1 MRIIWKPNLPREE
14 QDYFMKRSITKTTPL
29 PFVLLLALFCCTQLI
44 TNAQGVN
51 EIKGQVNDESGQPI
65 TYASVV
71 ARNQSTGA
79 VTTTQTDSLG
89 IFSYHNLPAGGPYSF
104 IVSHVGFQTQTL
116 SGYDIKADAVI
127 SLLIKLKAVENGLNE
142 VIVTGRAGALN
153 RTKLQTSYSVTSIG
167 YNALSL
173 QSPTSVTET
182 LKSVPGFWVEAT
194 GGEASGNVRARGVPV
209 DGFGSIQLLE
219 DGIPVQHDPALGYL
233 NGDQAFRF
241 DETIQSIEVVRGGPS
256 AVFYS
261 NAPAGAV
268 NYIPRAVGD
277 KTAGI
282 FKLTMG
288 SDNTNR
294 ADFWIGSPIGDGWKI
309 AAGGFYRTGTGVRN
323 PGYTGN
329 HGGQVRAS
337 IGKSWEKSSFNIDYK
352 QLNDDVVFYTD
363 LPMTYNS
370 HGKIVAVPGF
380 DGNYGAIA
388 GAETQRMN
396 MVQGD
401 STLYRFDNTLG
412 TSVNRSQVTVKF
424 QTDLGNDWILKDAL
438 RYNNTQTQRNGLFA
452 LNLLTADSFYRA
464 QSGLLAQV
472 PGATQLGFQYVTTG
486 TMYNNETQNGNGLVI
501 QGGLRGITMP
511 MTEVTNDL
519 HLSHVFYT
527 GAAKHDFNF
536 GYYYAHFSQNFS
548 RYSSKVYLD
557 VQNNS
562 RLLNIVALDGT
573 GTLVHTYSDNGVS
586 QYGYEWADANG
597 EQTTNAVYVSDEW
610 QVTHALRIDGGIRY
624 EYAQTDGVVEQSKTV
639 NLGTYATSAIT
650 TGNGIWQGYN
660 HHFGYTT
667 WTLGADYQ
675 LSGEMGLFGRYTSA
689 ARIPG
694 FGTYY
699 TNVNSTAVTQTMQL
713 GEVGFKYATRTVSF
727 FGTGFYTRYNNVGFT
742 NTVSTLNGFTQVNA
756 FANTNT
762 YGLELEGSIYPVEW
776 FDVSAIATLQHG
788 EYQGLVAE
796 AASGGAL
803 TQKYNYNGNQTI
815 RVPAASVRVVPG
827 FNLFHSHLR
836 LQSAIEY
843 EGKRYTDVANSQV
856 LPAYTKVDL
865 NAQINLTNEISIFGI
880 VDNVTN
886 SLGLTEGNPRQGEI
900 QSAAA
905 GQYIFLARPLL
916 GRSLKVSLRYKF

>member
-1 MRIIWKPNLPREE
+1 MR
-14 QDYFMKRSITKTTPL
+14 TP
-29 PFVLLLALFCCTQLI
+29 FLLLLVLCCHIQLI
-44 TNAQGVN
+44 ANAQNVN
-51 EIKGQVNDESGQPI
+51 QIKGQVNDESGQPV
-65 TYASVV
+65 TYASVL
-71 ARNQSTGA
+71 ARNQSTGTT
-79 VTTTQTDSLG
+79 TTTQTDSSG
-89 IFSYHNLPAGGPYSF
+89 IFIYHNLPAGGPYSF
-104 IVSHVGFQTQTL
+104 VVSHVGFQTQTL
-116 SGYDIKADAVI
+116 SGYDIKTDADI
-127 SLLIKLKAVENGLNE
+127 SLLIKLKPVENGLNE
-142 VIVTGRAGALN
+142 IIVTGRAGALN

-173 QSPTSVTET
+173 QGPTSVTET
-182 LKSVPGFWVEAT
+182 LKSVPGFWVEST

-209 DGFGSIQLLE
+209 DGYGSIQLLE

-268 NYIPRAVGD
+268 NFIPRAVGD
-277 KTAGI
+277 KTEGI
-282 FKLTMG
+282 FKVTMG
-288 SDNTNR
+288 DGNLNR
-294 ADFWIGSPIGDGWKI
+294 EDFWLGAPIGDGWKLS
-309 AAGGFYRTGTGVRN
+309 AGGFYRTGTGVRN

-329 HGGQVRAS
+329 HGGQIRAS
-337 IGKSWEKSSFNIDYK
+337 LGKSWEKSSFSIDYK

-363 LPMTYNS
+363 LPMTYDS
-370 HGKIVAVPGF
+370 KGKIVAVPGF
-380 DGNYGAIA
+380 NGHYGAIA

-396 MVQGD
+396 MIQGD
-401 STLYRFDNTLG
+401 SSLYHYDNTVG
-412 TSVNRSQVTVKF
+412 TAVNRSQVTIKF
-424 QTDLGNDWILKDAL
+424 QTELSNDWILKNSL
-438 RYNNTQTQRNGLFA
+438 RFSNTQTQRNGVYA
-452 LNLLTADSFYRA
+452 LNLLTADSFYKA
-464 QSGLLAQV
+464 QSGLLSQA
-472 PGATQLGFQYVTTG
+472 PGAQQLGFQYVTTG
-486 TMYNNETQNGNGLVI
+486 TPYNSANQNGNGLVI

-511 MTEVTNDL
+511 TTEVTNDL

-527 GAAKHDFNF
+527 GSSKHDFNL
-536 GYYYAHFSQNFS
+536 GYYYAHFDQNFS

-562 RLLNIVALDGT
+562 RLLNIVGLDASGKV
-573 GTLVHTYSDNGVS
+573 VHTFSDNGVS

-597 EQTTNAVYVSDEW
+597 EQTTNALYVSDEW
-610 QVTHALRIDGGIRY
+610 QITHALRIDGGVRW
-624 EYAQTDGVVEQSKTV
+624 EYAQTDGVVEQAKTV
-639 NLGTYATSAIT
+639 NLGTYATSQIG

-660 HHFGYTT
+660 HHFDYTT

-675 LSGEMGLFGRYTSA
+675 LSGNMGLFGRYTSA

-713 GEVGFKYATRTVSF
+713 GEVGFKYARKLFSLY
-727 FGTGFYTRYNNVGFT
+727 GTGFYTRYNNVGFS
-742 NTVSTLNGFTQVNA
+742 NTVSTLNGFTMVNA

-776 FDVSAIATLQHG
+776 FDLSATATLQHG

-796 AASGGAL
+796 AASGGTL
-803 TQKYNYNGNQTI
+803 TQKYNYNGNKLI
-815 RVPAASVRVVPG
+815 RVPQASFRVVPG
-827 FNLFHSHLR
+827 FNLFRNRIR
-836 LQSAIEY
+836 LQSPIEY

-856 LPAYTKVDL
+856 LPSYTKVDID
-865 NAQINLTNEISIFGI
+865 AQVKVTREISIFGV
-880 VDNVTN
+880 VDNLTN

-905 GQYIFLARPLL
+905 GQYIFLARPLM
-916 GRSLKVSLRYKF
+916 GRSFKISVRYKF

>member
-1 MRIIWKPNLPREE
+1 MI
-14 QDYFMKRSITKTTPL
+14 RSIAKTR
-29 PFVLLLALFCCTQLI
+29 LLLFMLILAICCHIQLI
-44 TNAQGVN
+44 TNAQN
-51 EIKGQVNDESGQPI
+51 ITEIKGQVNDENGQPVVSASVFAKNQSSGQ
-65 TYASVV
+65 TA
-71 ARNQSTGA
+71 A
-79 VTTTQTDSLG
+79 TQTDSLG
-89 IFSYHNLPAGGPYSF
+89 IFTYHNLSAGGPYSF
-104 IVSHVGFQTQTL
+104 IVSHVGYQTQTI
-116 SGYDIKADAVI
+116 SGYNIKANADI

-153 RTKLQTSYSVTSIG
+153 HTKLQTSYSVTSIG
-167 YNALSL
+167 YNTLSL
-173 QSPTSVTET
+173 QGPTSVTET
-182 LKSVPGFWVEAT
+182 LKSVPGFWVEAS

-256 AVFYS
+256 SVFYS

-277 KTAGI
+277 KTEGI

-288 SDNTNR
+288 DYSLNR
-294 ADFWIGSPIGDGWKI
+294 EDFWIGSPIADGWKMS
-309 AAGGFYRTGTGVRN
+309 AGGFYRTGTGVRN

-329 HGGQVRAS
+329 RGGQIRVS
-337 IGKSWEKSSFNIDYK
+337 LGKSWEKSSFNIDFK

-370 HGKIVAVPGF
+370 KGKIVAVPGF

-388 GAETQRMN
+388 GAETEKLN

-401 STLYRFDNTLG
+401 SSLYHYDNTVG
-412 TSVNRSQVTVKF
+412 TAVNRSQITLKF
-424 QTDLGNDWILKDAL
+424 KTELSNNWILKNSL
-438 RYNNTQTQRNGLFA
+438 RFDNTQTQRNGVYA
-452 LNLLTADSFYRA
+452 LNLLTADSFYKA
-464 QSGLLAQV
+464 QSALLAQA

-486 TMYNNETQNGNGLVI
+486 KSFNSASQNGNGLVI

-511 MTEVTNDL
+511 VTEVTNDL

-527 GAAKHDFNF
+527 GSSKHDFNL
-536 GYYYAHFSQNFS
+536 GYYYAHFDESFS

-562 RLLNIVALDGT
+562 RLLNIVALDGS
-573 GTLVHTYSDNGVS
+573 GNIVHTFSDNGVS
-586 QYGYEWADANG
+586 QYGYEWADARG
-597 EQTTNAVYVSDEW
+597 EQTTNALYASDEW
-610 QVTHALRIDGGIRY
+610 QITPALRIDGGLRW
-624 EYAQTDGVVEQSKTV
+624 EYTQTDGVVGQSKTV
-639 NLGTYATSAIT
+639 NLGTYATSQIT
-650 TGNGIWQGYN
+650 TGNGISQGYN
-660 HHFGYTT
+660 HHFDYTT

-675 LSGEMGLFGRYTSA
+675 LSGNMGLFGRYTSA

-694 FGTYY
+694 FATYY
-699 TNVNSTAVTQTMQL
+699 TNVNAVPVTQKMEL
-713 GEVGFKYATRTVSF
+713 GELGIKYARRLFSLY
-727 FGTGFYTRYNNVGFT
+727 GTGFWTKYHNVGFT
-742 NTVSTLNGFTQVNA
+742 NEVSTLNGFTSVNA
-756 FANTNT
+756 MANTET
-762 YGLELEGSIYPVEW
+762 FGLELEGGLYPVKW
-776 FDVSAIATLQHG
+776 FDVSATATLQYG
-788 EYQGLVAE
+788 KYEGLVASGL
-796 AASGGAL
+796 SGGTL
-803 TQKYNYNGNQTI
+803 TQLYNYNGNRLI
-815 RVPAASVRVVPG
+815 RVPRTSVRVVPG
-827 FNLFHSHLR
+827 FNLFRDRLR

-856 LPAYTKVDL
+856 LPGYTKVDID
-865 NAQINLTNEISIFGI
+865 ASVKVTNEISIFGVI
-880 VDNVTN
+880 DNLTN

-916 GRSLKVSLRYKF
+916 GRSFKVSVRYKF

>member
-1 MRIIWKPNLPREE
+1 MT
-14 QDYFMKRSITKTTPL
+14 QSITKTRQIL
-29 PFVLLLALFCCTQLI
+29 FILLLAVCCHIQLI
-44 TNAQGVN
+44 SNAQSVN
-51 EIKGQVNDESGQPI
+51 EIKGQVNDENGQPV
-65 TYASVV
+65 TYASVL
-71 ARNQSTGA
+71 ARNQGTG
-79 VTTTQTDSLG
+79 TTTATQTDSLG

-104 IVSHVGFQTQTL
+104 VVSHVGFQTQTI
-116 SGYDIKADAVI
+116 SGYNIKTDADI

-142 VIVTGRAGALN
+142 IIVTGRAGALN
-153 RTKLQTSYSVTSIG
+153 HTKLNTSYSVTSIG

-173 QSPTSVTET
+173 QGPTSVTET
-182 LKSVPGFWVEAT
+182 LKSVPGFWVEAS

-256 AVFYS
+256 SVFYS

-277 KTAGI
+277 KTEGI

-288 SDNTNR
+288 DYGLNR
-294 ADFWIGSPIGDGWKI
+294 EDFWIGSPIGDGWKM

-329 HGGQVRAS
+329 HGGQIRFS
-337 IGKSWEKSSFNIDYK
+337 LGKSWEKTSLNVDFK
-352 QLNDDVVFYTD
+352 QLNDNVVFYTD

-370 HGKIVAVPGF
+370 KGKIVAVSGF

-401 STLYRFDNTLG
+401 SSLYHYDNTVG
-412 TSVNRSQVTVKF
+412 TSVNRSQVTIKF
-424 QTDLGNDWILKDAL
+424 QTDLGDNWILKNSL
-438 RYNNTQTQRNGLFA
+438 RYNNTQTQRNGLYA
-452 LNLLTADSFYRA
+452 LNLLTADSFFNA
-464 QSGLLAQV
+464 QSSLLSQA

-486 TMYNNETQNGNGLVI
+486 TAYNSANQNGNGLVI

-511 MTEVTNDL
+511 MTEITNDL
-519 HLSHVFYT
+519 HLSHVFFT
-527 GAAKHDFNF
+527 GSSKHDFNL

-562 RLLNIVALDGT
+562 RLLNIVALDASGKV
-573 GTLVHTYSDNGVS
+573 VHTYSDNGVS

-597 EQTTNAVYVSDEW
+597 EQTSNALYVSDEW
-610 QVTHALRIDGGIRY
+610 QITPALRIDGGVRW
-624 EYAQTDGVVEQSKTV
+624 EYAQTDGVVEQAKSV
-639 NLGTYATSAIT
+639 NLGTYATSQIA

-660 HHFGYTT
+660 HHFDYTT
-667 WTLGADYQ
+667 WTLGADYR
-675 LSGEMGLFGRYTSA
+675 LSDNMGLFGRYTSA

-713 GEVGFKYATRTVSF
+713 GEIGFKYARRLFSF
-727 FGTGFYTRYNNVGFT
+727 YGTGFYTRYNNVGFT

-762 YGLELEGSIYPVEW
+762 YGLEIEGSIYPVEW
-776 FDVSAIATLQHG
+776 FDLSATATLQHG

-796 AASGGAL
+796 AASGGTL
-803 TQKYNYNGNQTI
+803 TQKYNYNGNRTI

-827 FNLFHSHLR
+827 FNFFRNRLR

-856 LPAYTKVDL
+856 LPGYTKVDID
-865 NAQINLTNEISIFGI
+865 AQVKITNEISLFGVI
-880 VDNVTN
+880 DNLTN

-900 QSAAA
+900 QSASA

-916 GRSLKVSLRYKF
+916 GRSFKVSLRYKF

>member
-1 MRIIWKPNLPREE
+1 MIP
-14 QDYFMKRSITKTTPL
+14 SITKTKQI
-29 PFVLLLALFCCTQLI
+29 PFFLLLAILFHIHLI
-44 TNAQGVN
+44 ANAQSIN
-51 EIKGQVNDESGQPI
+51 EIKGQVNDDNGQPVP
-65 TYASVV
+65 YASVL
-71 ARNQSTGA
+71 ARNHSTGTN
-79 VTTTQTDSLG
+79 TTTQTDSLG
-89 IFSYHNLPAGGPYSF
+89 IFTFHNLPAGGPYSF
-104 IVSHVGFQTQTL
+104 IVSHVGFQTQTI
-116 SGYDIKADAVI
+116 SGYDIKADANI
-127 SLLIKLKAVENGLNE
+127 SLLIKLKAIENGLNE

-153 RTKLQTSYSVTSIG
+153 RTKLNTSYSVTNIG

-173 QSPTSVTET
+173 QAPTSVTEA

-209 DGFGSIQLLE
+209 DGYGSIQLLE

-233 NGDQAFRF
+233 NADQAFRF

-256 AVFYS
+256 SVFYS

-268 NYIPRAVGD
+268 NFIPRAVGD
-277 KTAGI
+277 KTEGI
-282 FKLTMG
+282 FKLTVG
-288 SDNTNR
+288 DYSLNR
-294 ADFWIGSPIGDGWKI
+294 ADFWIGAPIGDGWKLS
-309 AAGGFYRTGTGVRN
+309 AGGFYRTGTGVRN

-329 HGGQVRAS
+329 HGGQIRAS
-337 IGKSWEKSSFNIDYK
+337 LGKSWDKSSFNIDFK

-370 HGKIVAVPGF
+370 KGKIVGVRGF

-401 STLYRFDNTLG
+401 SSLYHYDNTVG
-412 TSVNRSQVTVKF
+412 TAVNRSQVTVKF
-424 QTDLGNDWILKDAL
+424 QTEFAKDWILKNSL

-464 QSGLLAQV
+464 QSSLLTQA
-472 PGATQLGFQYVTTG
+472 PGAQKLGFQYVTTG
-486 TMYNNETQNGNGLVI
+486 NQFGANQNGNGMVI

-511 MTEVTNDL
+511 QTEVDNDL
-519 HLSHVFYT
+519 HISHVFYT
-527 GAAKHDFNF
+527 GSSKHDFNF
-536 GYYYAHFSQNFS
+536 GYYYAHFNQNFS

-557 VQNNS
+557 VENNS
-562 RLLNIVALDGT
+562 RLLNIVALDGNGKIVKT
-573 GTLVHTYSDNGVS
+573 FSDNGVS

-597 EQTTNAVYVSDEW
+597 EQTTNALYVSDEW
-610 QVTHALRIDGGIRY
+610 QITPALRIDGGVRW
-624 EYAQTDGVVEQSKTV
+624 EYTQTDGVVEQSKTV

-650 TGNGIWQGYN
+650 TGNGVWQGYN
-660 HHFGYTT
+660 HHFDYTT

-675 LSGEMGLFGRYTSA
+675 LSDYMGLFGRYTSA

-694 FGTYY
+694 FATYY
-699 TNVNSTAVTQTMQL
+699 TNVSSAAVTQTMQL
-713 GEVGFKYATRTVSF
+713 GEVGFKYARRMYSLYA
-727 FGTGFYTRYNNVGFT
+727 TGFYTRYNNVGFS

-762 YGLELEGSIYPVEW
+762 YGLELEGSLFPVKW
-776 FDVSAIATLQHG
+776 FDVSATATLQHG

-796 AASGGAL
+796 AVTGGTL
-803 TQKYNYNGNQTI
+803 TQKYNYNGNTLI
-815 RVPAASVRVVPG
+815 RVPQASFRVIQG
-827 FNLFHSHLR
+827 FNKFGNHLR
-836 LQSAIEY
+836 LQAPVEY
-843 EGKRYTDVANSQV
+843 EGKRYTDVANSQI
-856 LPAYTKVDL
+856 LPAYTKVDID
-865 NAQINLTNEISIFGI
+865 AQVNVTKEISVFGVI
-880 VDNVTN
+880 DNLTN

-916 GRSLKVSLRYKF
+916 GRSFKVSLRYKF

>member
-1 MRIIWKPNLPREE
+1 MRI
-14 QDYFMKRSITKTTPL
+14 
-29 PFVLLLALFCCTQLI
+29 PFFLLIAICCLSQLI
-44 TNAQGVN
+44 ANAQN
-51 EIKGQVNDESGQPI
+51 INQIKGQVTDESGQPV
-65 TYASVV
+65 TYASVL
-71 ARNQSTGA
+71 ARNQATGA
-79 VTTTQTDSLG
+79 NATTQTDSLG
-89 IFSYHNLPAGGPYSF
+89 IFTYHNLAAGGPYSF
-104 IVSHVGFQTQTL
+104 VVSHVGFQTQTL
-116 SGYDIKADAVI
+116 SGYDIKSDADI
-127 SLLIKLKAVENGLNE
+127 SLLIKLKPVENGLNE
-142 VIVTGRAGALN
+142 VIVTGRAGAMN
-153 RTKLQTSYSVTSIG
+153 RTKLQTSYSVTTIG

-219 DGIPVQHDPALGYL
+219 DGVPVQHDPALGYL

-256 AVFYS
+256 SVFYS

-277 KTAGI
+277 KTEGI
-282 FKLTMG
+282 FKLTLG
-288 SDNTNR
+288 DYNLNR
-294 ADFWIGSPIGDGWKI
+294 ADFWLGAPIGDGWKF

-329 HGGQVRAS
+329 HGGQIRAS
-337 IGKSWEKSSFNIDYK
+337 LGKSWEKSSFSIDFK

-363 LPMTYNS
+363 YPVTYDS
-370 HGKIVAVPGF
+370 KGKIVAVPGF
-380 DGNYGAIA
+380 NGNYGALA
-388 GAETQRMN
+388 GSETQRMN

-401 STLYRFDNTLG
+401 NSLYHFDNTVG
-412 TSVNRSQVTVKF
+412 TAVNRSQVTLKF
-424 QTDLGNDWILKDAL
+424 QTEFSPGWILKNSL

-452 LNLLTADSFYRA
+452 LNVLTADSFYRA
-464 QSGLLAQV
+464 QSSLLTQA

-486 TMYNNETQNGNGLVI
+486 ASFSTNQNGNGLVI

-527 GAAKHDFNF
+527 GSSKHDFNF
-536 GYYYAHFSQNFS
+536 GYYYAHFGQNFS

-562 RLLNIVALDGT
+562 RLLNIVGLDGSGKVVKT
-573 GTLVHTYSDNGVS
+573 FSDNGVS

-597 EQTTNAVYVSDEW
+597 EQTTNALYVSDEW
-610 QVTHALRIDGGIRY
+610 QITPALRIDGGVRW
-624 EYAQTDGVVEQSKTV
+624 EYTTTNGVVEQSKTV
-639 NLGTYATSAIT
+639 NLGTYATSQIT

-660 HHFGYTT
+660 HHFDYTT

-675 LSGEMGLFGRYTSA
+675 LSGNMGLFGRYTSA

-694 FGTYY
+694 FATYY
-699 TNVNSTAVTQTMQL
+699 TNVSSTAVTQTMQL
-713 GEVGFKYATRTVSF
+713 GEFGFKYGSRLFSF
-727 FGTGFYTRYNNVGFT
+727 YGTGFYTRYNNVGFT

-762 YGLELEGSIYPVEW
+762 FGLELEGGIYPVKW
-776 FDVSAIATLQHG
+776 FDVSATATLQQG

-796 AASGGAL
+796 AASGGTL
-803 TQKYNYNGNQTI
+803 TQKYNYNGNKLI
-815 RVPAASVRVVPG
+815 RVPQASFRVVPG
-827 FNLFHSHLR
+827 FNLFGKLIR
-836 LQSAIEY
+836 LQSPIEY

-856 LPAYTKVDL
+856 LPAYTKVDID
-865 NAQINLTNEISIFGI
+865 AQVNITREISIFGV
-880 VDNVTN
+880 VDNLTN

-916 GRSLKVSLRYKF
+916 GRSFKVSLRYKF

>member
-1 MRIIWKPNLPREE
+1 MIP
-14 QDYFMKRSITKTTPL
+14 SITKSKQIAC
-29 PFVLLLALFCCTQLI
+29 FLLLAILFHIQLI
-44 TNAQGVN
+44 ANAQGIN
-51 EIKGQVNDESGQPI
+51 EIKGQVNDQNGQPV

-71 ARNQSTGA
+71 ARNHSTGA
-79 VTTTQTDSLG
+79 ATTTQTDSLG
-89 IFSYHNLPAGGPYSF
+89 IFTYHNLSAGGPYSF
-104 IVSHVGFQTQTL
+104 VVSHVGFQTQTI
-116 SGYDIKADAVI
+116 SGYDIKADANI

-153 RTKLQTSYSVTSIG
+153 RTKLNTSYSVTTIG

-173 QSPTSVTET
+173 QAPTSVTET

-219 DGIPVQHDPALGYL
+219 DGVPVQHDPALGYL

-256 AVFYS
+256 SVFYS

-277 KTAGI
+277 KTEGI
-282 FKLTMG
+282 FKLTQG
-288 SDNTNR
+288 DNNLNR
-294 ADFWIGSPIGDGWKI
+294 ADFWIGAPVGDGWKL

-329 HGGQVRAS
+329 HGGQIRAS
-337 IGKSWEKSSFNIDYK
+337 LGKSWEKSSFSIDFK
-352 QLNDDVVFYTD
+352 KLNDNVVFYTD
-363 LPMTYNS
+363 YPVTYDSKGN
-370 HGKIVAVPGF
+370 IVAVHGF
-380 DGNYGAIA
+380 DGNYGALA

-396 MVQGD
+396 MLQGD
-401 STLYRFDNTLG
+401 SSLYRFDNTAG
-412 TSVNRSQVTVKF
+412 TAVNRSQVTVKF
-424 QTDLGNDWILKDAL
+424 QTELSEGWILKNSL
-438 RYNNTQTQRNGLFA
+438 RYNNTKTQRNGLFA
-452 LNLLTADSFYRA
+452 LNVLTADSFYKA
-464 QSGLLAQV
+464 QSGLLSQA
-472 PGATQLGFQYVTTG
+472 PGAQQLGFQYVTTG
-486 TMYNNETQNGNGLVI
+486 NQFNPGQNGNNLVI

-527 GAAKHDFNF
+527 GASKHDFNF
-536 GYYYAHFSQNFS
+536 GYYYAHFDQNFS
-548 RYSSKVYLD
+548 RYSSKVFLD
-557 VQNNS
+557 VENNS
-562 RLLNIVALDGT
+562 RLLNIVALDGSGKIVKT
-573 GTLVHTYSDNGVS
+573 FSDNGVS

-597 EQTTNAVYVSDEW
+597 EQTTNALYVSDEW
-610 QVTHALRIDGGIRY
+610 QLTPALRIDGGVRW
-624 EYAQTDGVVEQSKTV
+624 EYTTTDGVVQQSKTV
-639 NLGTYATSAIT
+639 NLGTYASSQIT
-650 TGNGIWQGYN
+650 TGNGVWQGYN
-660 HHFGYTT
+660 HHFDYTT

-675 LSGEMGLFGRYTSA
+675 LSGNMGLFGRYTSA

-713 GEVGFKYATRTVSF
+713 GELGFKYARRMFSF
-727 FGTGFYTRYNNVGFT
+727 YGTGFYTRYNNVGFS

-762 YGLELEGSIYPVEW
+762 YGLELEGIIYPVKW
-776 FDVSAIATLQHG
+776 FDVSATATLQHG

-796 AASGGAL
+796 TVSGGTL
-803 TQKYNYNGNQTI
+803 TQKYNYNGNKLI
-815 RVPAASVRVVPG
+815 RVPQASVRVVPG
-827 FNLFHSHLR
+827 FNLFGNHLR
-836 LQSAIEY
+836 LQAPIEY
-843 EGKRYTDVANSQV
+843 EGKRYTDVANSQI

-865 NAQINLTNEISIFGI
+865 DAQVNVTREISVFGVIDNLTQ
-880 VDNVTN
+880 

-916 GRSLKVSLRYKF
+916 GRSFKVSLRYKF

>member
-1 MRIIWKPNLPREE
+1 MIRR
-14 QDYFMKRSITKTTPL
+14 ITKTRRIPL
-29 PFVLLLALFCCTQLI
+29 IVLLALCCHIQLI
-44 TNAQGVN
+44 ANAQNFN
-51 EIKGQVNDESGQPI
+51 EIKGQVNDESGQPV

-71 ARNQSTGA
+71 ARNHSSGTT
-79 VTTTQTDSLG
+79 TTTQTDSLG
-89 IFSYHNLPAGGPYSF
+89 IFTYHNLPAGGPYSF
-104 IVSHVGFQTQTL
+104 VVSHVGFQTQTI
-116 SGYDIKADAVI
+116 SGYDIKADANI

-153 RTKLQTSYSVTSIG
+153 RTKLQTSYSVTNIG

-173 QSPTSVTET
+173 QGPTSVTET

-219 DGIPVQHDPALGYL
+219 DGVPVQHDPALGYL

-256 AVFYS
+256 SVFYS

-277 KTAGI
+277 KTEGI

-288 SDNTNR
+288 DNSLNR
-294 ADFWIGSPIGDGWKI
+294 EDFWIGAPIGDGWKF

-329 HGGQVRAS
+329 HGGQIRVS
-337 IGKSWEKSSFNIDYK
+337 LGKSWEKSSLSVDFK

-370 HGKIVAVPGF
+370 KGDIVGVHGF

-388 GAETQRMN
+388 GAETQRIN
-396 MVQGD
+396 MIQGD
-401 STLYRFDNTLG
+401 SSLYHFDNTVG
-412 TSVNRSQVTVKF
+412 TSVNRSQVTIKF
-424 QTDLGNDWILKDAL
+424 QTELADNWILKNSL

-452 LNLLTADSFYRA
+452 LNVLTADSFYKA
-464 QSGLLAQV
+464 QSGLLSQA

-486 TMYNNETQNGNGLVI
+486 SAYNSANQNGNGLVI

-511 MTEVTNDL
+511 MTEITNDL

-527 GAAKHDFNF
+527 GSSKHDFNL

-562 RLLNIVALDGT
+562 RLLNIVGLDGN
-573 GTLVHTYSDNGVS
+573 GNVVHTFSNNGVS

-597 EQTTNAVYVSDEW
+597 EQTTNALYVSDEW
-610 QVTHALRIDGGIRY
+610 QVTPAFRIDGGVRW
-624 EYAQTDGVVEQSKTV
+624 EYSQTDGVVQQAKAV
-639 NLGTYATSAIT
+639 NLGTYATSQIA

-660 HHFGYTT
+660 HHFDYTT

-675 LSGEMGLFGRYTSA
+675 LSGNMGLFGRYTSA

-713 GEVGFKYATRTVSF
+713 GEVGFKYARRLFSLY
-727 FGTGFYTRYNNVGFT
+727 GTGFYTRYNNVGFT

-762 YGLELEGSIYPVEW
+762 YGLEFEGSIFPIEW
-776 FDVSAIATLQHG
+776 FDVSATATYQHG

-796 AASGGAL
+796 TASGGTL

-827 FNLFHSHLR
+827 FNFFR
-836 LQSAIEY
+836 NRIRIQSPIEY

-856 LPAYTKVDL
+856 LPSYTKVDL
-865 NAQINLTNEISIFGI
+865 DAQINVTREVSLFGVI
-880 VDNVTN
+880 DNLTN

-916 GRSLKVSLRYKF
+916 GRSFKVSLRYKF

>member
-1 MRIIWKPNLPREE
+1 MRIPI
-14 QDYFMKRSITKTTPL
+14 I
-29 PFVLLLALFCCTQLI
+29 LLLGLFSHIQLI
-44 TNAQGVN
+44 ANAQDVN
-51 EIKGQVNDESGQPI
+51 EIKGQVNDENGQPVS
-65 TYASVV
+65 YASVS
-71 ARNQSTGA
+71 AKNQSTGA
-79 VTTTQTDSLG
+79 TTTTQTDSSG
-89 IFSYHNLPAGGPYSF
+89 IFTYHNLPAGGPYSF
-104 IVSHVGFQTQTL
+104 VVSHVGFQTQTL
-116 SGYDIKADAVI
+116 SGYNIKADANI
-127 SLLIKLKAVENGLNE
+127 SLLIKLRAVENGLNE
-142 VIVTGRAGALN
+142 VIVTGRAGAMN
-153 RTKLQTSYSVTSIG
+153 RTKLQTSYSVTTIG

-256 AVFYS
+256 SVFYS

-277 KTAGI
+277 KTEGI
-282 FKLTMG
+282 FKITVG

-294 ADFWIGSPIGDGWKI
+294 EDFWLGAPIGDGWKV
-309 AAGGFYRTGTGVRN
+309 AAGGFYRTGAGVRN

-329 HGGQVRAS
+329 HGGQMRVS
-337 IGKSWEKSSFNIDYK
+337 LGKTWEKTSFNVDFK

-363 LPMTYNS
+363 LPMTYRN
-370 HGKIVAVPGF
+370 GKIVAVPGF

-388 GAETQRMN
+388 GAETERLN
-396 MVQGD
+396 MIQGD
-401 STLYRFDNTLG
+401 STQYHYDNTVG
-412 TSVNRSQVTVKF
+412 TSVNRSQVTIKF
-424 QTDLGNDWILKDAL
+424 KTELANDWVLKNSL
-438 RYNNTQTQRNGLFA
+438 RFDNTQTQRNALFA
-452 LNLLTADSFYRA
+452 LNILTADSFYKV
-464 QSGLLAQV
+464 QSGLLAQA
-472 PGATQLGFQYVTTG
+472 PGATQLGFQYVTNG
-486 TMYNNETQNGNGLVI
+486 AIYANETQNGNGLVI

-511 MTEVTNDL
+511 MTEITNDL

-527 GAAKHDFNF
+527 GSSKHDFNL
-536 GYYYAHFSQNFS
+536 GYYYARFDQNFS

-562 RLLNIVALDGT
+562 RLLNIVAEDAT
-573 GTLVHTYSDNGVS
+573 GKIVHTYSDNGVS
-586 QYGYEWADANG
+586 QYGYEWADARG
-597 EQTTNAVYVSDEW
+597 EQTTNALYVSDEW
-610 QVTHALRIDGGIRY
+610 QVSHPLRIDGGFRW
-624 EYAQTDGVVEQSKTV
+624 EYAQTDGVVQQSKVV

-660 HHFGYTT
+660 HHFNYAT

-675 LSGEMGLFGRYTSA
+675 LSDNMGLFGRYTSA

-699 TNVNSTAVTQTMQL
+699 TNVNSTAVIQTMQL
-713 GEVGFKYATRTVSF
+713 GEVGFKYARRLFSLY
-727 FGTGFYTRYNNVGFT
+727 GTGFFTRYNNVGFT
-742 NTVSTLNGFTQVNA
+742 NTVSTITGGYTQVNA

-762 YGLELEGSIYPVEW
+762 YGLEFEGAIYPIEW
-776 FDVSAIATLQHG
+776 FDVSATATLQKG
-788 EYQGLVAE
+788 AYQGLVAE
-796 AASGGAL
+796 AVTGGTL
-803 TQKYNYNGNQTI
+803 TQKYNYNGNQTV
-815 RVPAASVRVVPG
+815 RVPAASIRVVPG
-827 FNLFHSHLR
+827 FNLFGNHLR

-865 NAQINLTNEISIFGI
+865 DAQINLTHEISIFGI
-880 VDNVTN
+880 VDNLAN
-886 SLGLTEGNPRQGEI
+886 SLGLTEGNPRAGEI
-900 QSAAA
+900 QSAEANS
-905 GQYIFLARPLL
+905 YIFLARPLL
-916 GRSLKVSLRYKF
+916 GRSFKVSLRYKF